1 MGLSVSKN
9 ISCFEFPTFSSRCR
23 AGYATTVTPLS
34 TGENNSTGAS
44 RYRVISLSCFVH
56 SRTRFRRFTV
66 KRISATGDKIEKKS
80 IARAAIARGRRHPWR
95 RMKMMHI
102 GFLRDESLSW
112 AAFLLGGTLSFND
125 WTIHRGKYSLYMQA
139 KSKVSEFRD

>member
-23 AGYATTVTPLS
+23 AGYTATVTPLS

-44 RYRVISLSCFVH
+44 RYRVISLSCFVR
-56 SRTRFRRFTV
+56 SRTRFRRFTM
-66 KRISATGDKIEKKS
+66 KRISATGNKIEKKC
-80 IARAAIARGRRHPWR
+80 IARTATTRRRRHSER
-95 RMKMMHI
+95 RMKMLRI

-112 AAFLLGGTLSFND
+112 AALLLGRTPFND
-125 WTIHRGKYSLYMQA
+125 RAIYRGKYSSCA
-139 KSKVSEFRD
+139 SEKRK